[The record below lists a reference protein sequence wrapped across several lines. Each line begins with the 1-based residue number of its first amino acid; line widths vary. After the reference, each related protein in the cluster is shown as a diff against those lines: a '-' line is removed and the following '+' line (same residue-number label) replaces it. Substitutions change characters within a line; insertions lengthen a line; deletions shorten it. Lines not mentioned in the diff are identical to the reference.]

1 MIAQWPPKP
10 RYESAKRLREAINVT
25 AQTNALAD
33 FVASTCVSSR
43 EAVERLQAM
52 QDAVAKA
59 VEDIDYLV
67 ICLYDNPRQAARAQ
81 NIRDD
86 LAALINE
93 GTGLVDAAFSARIS
107 EEDRA

>member
-1 MIAQWPPKP
+1 MIATWPPKP

-33 FVASTCVSSR
+33 FVASMCASSR

-86 LAALINE
+86 LDALINE
-93 GTGLVDAAFSARIS
+93 GTGLVDAASSARIS

>member
-1 MIAQWPPKP
+1 MIPTWPPKP
-10 RYESAKRLREAINVT
+10 RYEAAKRLREAIDTT
-25 AQTNALAD
+25 AHADALAD
-33 FVASTCVSSR
+33 FVASTCASAR

-59 VEDIDYLV
+59 LADIDALRSPQT
-67 ICLYDNPRQAARAQ
+67 DNVSNTHLT

-93 GTGLVDAAFSARIS
+93 S
-107 EEDRA
+107 

>member
-43 EAVERLQAM
+43 EAVERLQEM
-52 QDAVAKA
+52 RDMVTKA
-59 VEDIDYLV
+59 VTDIDALLAGLDAYS
-67 ICLYDNPRQAARAQ
+67 RTAEQARD
-81 NIRDD
+81 IRDSLTAVID
-86 LAALINE
+86 E
-93 GTGLVDAAFSARIS
+93 SPRS
-107 EEDRA
+107 

>member
-10 RYESAKRLREAINVT
+10 RYKTKRLREAINVT

-33 FVASTCVSSR
+33 FVASTYVSTR

-81 NIRDD
+81 KIRDD

>member
-1 MIAQWPPKP
+1 
-10 RYESAKRLREAINVT
+10 
-25 AQTNALAD
+25 
-33 FVASTCVSSR
+33 
-43 EAVERLQAM
+43 M

-67 ICLYDNPRQAARAQ
+67 ICLYDNPRQAARAH

-93 GTGLVDAAFSARIS
+93 GKGLVDAASSARIS
-107 EEDRA
+107 EEDRS

>member
-1 MIAQWPPKP
+1 MIAPWPQKP

-33 FVASTCVSSR
+33 FMASTCASTR
-43 EAVERLQAM
+43 EAVERLKAM

-59 VEDIDYLV
+59 CADLDYLV
-67 ICLYDNPRQAARAQ
+67 ICLYDNPRQAGRAQ

-86 LAALINE
+86 LAAL
-93 GTGLVDAAFSARIS
+93 TS
-107 EEDRA
+107 ESSQP